1 MFIAREAL
9 FYPTS
14 EDRSGRNSRLVRL
27 YILPLS
33 ARPSGTEY
41 SFNSNSP
48 STMVKQLGKPCENP
62 AVLQAAIEGQ
72 GIALYHLA
80 LVERDIRDGRL
91 MKVFEVQA
99 P

>member
-1 MFIAREAL
+1 
-9 FYPTS
+9 
-14 EDRSGRNSRLVRL
+14 
-27 YILPLS
+27 
-33 ARPSGTEY
+33 
-41 SFNSNSP
+41 
-48 STMVKQLGKPCENP
+48 MVKQLGKPCENP